1 MYLPVSFNQAIGAT
15 TPFFS
20 ANFAFL
26 ITCKEESVEVSCA
39 LLPVVFGIVLAS
51 NSEHLFHLFGF
62 LVCAGS
68 TAGRALKSVVQGI
81 LLTSEAEKLHSRR
94 ELPEPA
100 NHVFLPLCSSKTR
113 EC

>member
-1 MYLPVSFNQAIGAT
+1 MYLPLSFNQAIGAT

-51 NSEHLFHLFGF
+51 
-62 LVCAGS
+62 
-68 TAGRALKSVVQGI
+68 
-81 LLTSEAEKLHSRR
+81 HS
-94 ELPEPA
+94 
-100 NHVFLPLCSSKTR
+100 
-113 EC
+113 